1 MIRSGRRQTFRPED
15 RMRKKA
21 DFDRAYSQG
30 RRIPSASFTIIT
42 CSAGQQVARL
52 GVTIPRAVGG
62 AVVRNAVR
70 RRLREA
76 FRKNR
81 QAIRAPVDIVVHVR
95 ASAAGL
101 RYAELEAELLRAMG
115 KIAPGGPSKAE

>member
-1 MIRSGRRQTFRPED
+1 
-15 RMRKKA
+15 MRKKA

-30 RRIPSASFTIIT
+30 RRRPSASFTIIT

>member
-1 MIRSGRRQTFRPED
+1 MIHSGHRQTFRPED

-30 RRIPSASFTIIT
+30 NRISSSSFTVIT
-42 CSAGQQVARL
+42 CSAGQVIPRL
-52 GVTIPRAVGG
+52 GVTISRKVGG

-70 RRLREA
+70 RRLREV

-81 QAIRAPVDIVVHVR
+81 EAISAPLDIVVHVR
-95 ASAAGL
+95 PAAAGIC
-101 RYAELEAELLRAMG
+101 YADLEAEFLRAVRRIKPAG
-115 KIAPGGPSKAE
+115 KRTQ